1 MIELDDPV
9 TNLRLGLEE
18 YVVMNALEVSTIRH
32 ILLLDVDRILSINA
46 NGRAI
51 AERIAV
57 WQNLLRKY
65 LTYEKLLAARNKIEV
80 AEESILVREPVVK
93 VGIDASDAKLL
104 AEYGITTI
112 LEFLNTDIEETF
124 SPKEHGEETITRLL
138 GHQERLANKELLKQ
152 SIEESIFIEYTGVRA
167 TRREEPE
174 KIVTPHEFLSE
185 PLSESG
191 INDIECVVLESM
203 DVKTVRDFLDFD
215 IERLKNI
222 KSCGP
227 KVFTRLEAWQK
238 YLRKRLPWEGAV

>member
-9 TNLRLGLEE
+9 TNLRLGMEE

-32 ILLLDVDRILSINA
+32 ILLLDVDRILSINT

-57 WQNLLRKY
+57 WQKLLRKY
-65 LTYEKLLAARNKIEV
+65 LTYEKLFAARDAIEV
-80 AEESILVREPVVK
+80 AEESVLVSDPVVK
-93 VGIDASDAKLL
+93 AGIDASDAKLL
-104 AEYGITTI
+104 AEKGITTI
-112 LEFLNTDIEETF
+112 LDFLNADIDELFLSKETDDVLYV
-124 SPKEHGEETITRLL
+124 RMR

-174 KIVTPHEFLSE
+174 KIVTPQEFLSE

-191 INDIECVVLESM
+191 INEIECEVLESM
-203 DVKTVRDFLDFD
+203 GVKTVSDFLDFD
-215 IERLKNI
+215 IERLKSI

-238 YLRKRLPWEGAV
+238 YLRKRLPWKGSV